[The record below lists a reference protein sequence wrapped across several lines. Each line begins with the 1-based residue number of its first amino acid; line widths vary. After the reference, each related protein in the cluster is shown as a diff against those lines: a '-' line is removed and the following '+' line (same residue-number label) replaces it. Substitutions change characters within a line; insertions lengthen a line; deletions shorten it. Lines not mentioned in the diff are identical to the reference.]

1 MLETPS
7 YPSVARVMR
16 IKPATGIS
24 TTTSR
29 FDSLP
34 QQPGE
39 EELSPEP
46 ETDLNSSW
54 AVEGGM
60 STGGD
65 DGEDEDEEDEEDD
78 GGWQPVKSVRR
89 PGMKALNTITSSG
102 FLTN

>member
-1 MLETPS
+1 MLEQPS

-16 IKPATGIS
+16 IKPSTGIS
-24 TTTSR
+24 TTSSR

-65 DGEDEDEEDEEDD
+65 DGEDEDEDEEDEDDD
-78 GGWQPVKSVRR
+78 GGWQSVKSVRR
-89 PGMKALNTITSSG
+89 PGMKTLTSTKS
-102 FLTN
+102 